1 MIGFFKE
8 SNGDLSFMRL
18 LSFMVAVAAMV
29 LGFMAVY
36 YDSKISESLAVT
48 FLGYAF
54 GGKVIQKAL
63 EERTFSKNTD
73 NENH

>member
-1 MIGFFKE
+1 MGFFKE

-18 LSFMVAVAAMV
+18 LSFLVAVAAVV
-29 LGFMAVY
+29 LGFMAVH
-36 YDSKISESLAVT
+36 YDSQIAASLAVT

-63 EERTFSKNTD
+63 EERTFSKNTPT
-73 NENH
+73 E